1 MDQKV
6 SFPLGDTAPLKDS
19 HTLKFQ
25 KSSAPW
31 KYTISKFSSHLN
43 FWVVQTESSKSPY
56 CWFSHISI
64 SWELLTV
71 LAFPVFSLSV
81 FPQMRLTTQIL
92 FLYIFFTSNIFH
104 VILGQI
110 MDFLN
115 CLADMFWEFLK
126 LEQKV
131 CLIFFICKEHFIYNF
146 ICKFSFSSF
155 HMLIL

>member
-6 SFPLGDTAPLKDS
+6 SFPLGDTAPLKDN

-43 FWVVQTESSKSPY
+43 FWVVQAECSKSPY

-71 LAFPVFSLSV
+71 LTFPVFSLSV

-115 CLADMFWEFLK
+115 CLADMVLRISKIRAKSLFNFL
-126 LEQKV
+126 
-131 CLIFFICKEHFIYNF
+131 Y
-146 ICKFSFSSF
+146 
-155 HMLIL
+155 M

>member
-31 KYTISKFSSHLN
+31 KYTISKFSSHLDL
-43 FWVVQTESSKSPY
+43 VVQTESSKSPY
-56 CWFSHISI
+56 CWFSNISI
-64 SWELLTV
+64 SWDLLTV
-71 LAFPVFSLSV
+71 LAFPVFLLSV
-81 FPQMRLTTQIL
+81 FPQMRLTAQIL

-115 CLADMFWEFLK
+115 CLADMVLRISKIRAKSLFNFL
-126 LEQKV
+126 
-131 CLIFFICKEHFIYNF
+131 Y
-146 ICKFSFSSF
+146 
-155 HMLIL
+155 M